1 MYIYLYISI
10 FIFIYMYIHIYVCI
24 RVHINK
30 HIHTCKP
37 ICVFIHFC
45 MCTYVNSFVCIKLMF
60 KCPHIS
66 QICSHTQR
74 KIYQELKGF
83 AGVEEESETEK
94 ARRLKSNAREN
105 CLGPGD
111 MLSDSDKVCV
121 CFMKRV

>member
-1 MYIYLYISI
+1 M
-10 FIFIYMYIHIYVCI
+10 FTFP
-24 RVHINK
+24 
-30 HIHTCKP
+30 HT
-37 ICVFIHFC
+37 
-45 MCTYVNSFVCIKLMF
+45 
-60 KCPHIS
+60 S
-66 QICSHTQR
+66 QTCSYTQR
-74 KIYQELKGF
+74 KTYQELKGF